1 MGTRKATRNRRLR
14 NRNVLQV
21 KLRTQG
27 QRLARV
33 RLVFWAML
41 VALGTVVGLFLVWRG
56 GEWALR
62 EMVFENHSF
71 ALRTVQIEG
80 EEFIPRLEIMRWS
93 GVREGENLLGLD
105 LARVKRDLEL
115 VPLIRSAAVERVPP
129 NTLRI
134 RVTEREPL
142 ARVLAPQAATSG
154 VDVRIVSYYLDKDG
168 YLFGWNSAESWGH
181 SFASL
186 GMRLPT
192 VRGIP
197 GSELRPGRAVG
208 LKSVRSALEWA
219 AEFKSSPMAGLVDVR
234 SIDVSLPEVLQVQTS
249 AGSLIT
255 FSHGRTEE
263 QFRRWWHVHE
273 WGRKQGRIIQS
284 LDLSITNNSPVTFLD
299 AVGPVESSTAAPV
312 VPAPRK
318 KRHV

>member
-1 MGTRKATRNRRLR
+1 MGTRKATRNRRLK

-21 KLRTQG
+21 KLRTRG

-33 RLVFWAML
+33 RLVFWALL
-41 VALGTVVGLFLVWRG
+41 VALGTVLGLFLVWRG

-71 ALRTVQIEG
+71 ALQKVQVEG
-80 EEFIPRLEIMRWS
+80 GEFVPPSEIMRWS
-93 GVREGENLLGLD
+93 GVREGMNLLGLD

-134 RVTEREPL
+134 RVSEREPL
-142 ARVLAPQAATSG
+142 ARVLAPQAASSG
-154 VDVRIVSYYLDKDG
+154 EEVRIVSYYLDRDG
-168 YLFGWNSAESWGH
+168 YLFGWNSSESWGH
-181 SFASL
+181 SFAAL
-186 GMRLPT
+186 GMRLPM

-197 GSELRPGRAVG
+197 GQELRPGREI
-208 LKSVRSALEWA
+208 KSKPVQSALQWA
-219 AEFKSSPMAGLVDVR
+219 AEFKRSPMAGLVDVR
-234 SIDVSLPEVLQVQTS
+234 SIDVSLPQVLQVQTS

-255 FSHGRTEE
+255 FGHGRTEQ

-273 WGRKQGRIIQS
+273 LGRKQGKIVQS
-284 LDLSITNNSPVTFLD
+284 LDLSITNNTPVTFLD
-299 AVGPVESSTAAPV
+299 AVEPVESSTAAPV
-312 VPAPRK
+312 VPAPQK